1 MINFFSYMTILIL
14 YILCVFQFVLLIVIK
29 SFWGFSTYIEVK
41 INVLNLNNTANREDI
56 NEKKYSPCNT
66 LFNLNEY

>member
-14 YILCVFQFVLLIVIK
+14 YILCVFQFVLLIVI
-29 SFWGFSTYIEVK
+29 TYIEVK

-56 NEKKYSPCNT
+56 NEKKYSPCIT

>member
-14 YILCVFQFVLLIVIK
+14 YILCVFQFVLLIVI
-29 SFWGFSTYIEVK
+29 TYIEVK